1 MSDFT
6 RKLQEQKKI
15 LDAGKEARTIAL
27 TNKENLL
34 KQKAGLEKESLALKV
49 KPENL
54 DTEIV
59 ELETTIKGNTDKID
73 LIIAEFK
80 KVIAEVS

>member
-1 MSDFT
+1 MSDHT
-6 RKLQEQKKI
+6 LKLQQQKKS
-15 LDAGKEARTIAL
+15 LDAAKEARSKAEAT
-27 TNKENLL
+27 KEQLE
-34 KQKAGLEKESLALKV
+34 KQKADLETQCLALKV